1 MEICPVLCHLSIF
14 VPFNTDRLFF
24 FFFYCR
30 ILRLNDRWQT
40 GGKHSDWRSE
50 SHEAITR
57 FPYLRTVHLKL
68 VGISPALFH
77 SLSKSLTL
85 TTIILDTYP
94 YLTETQC
101 PLPPFPALRQFV
113 YVKPFRSY
121 PSFSSDCRLFLSHL
135 IQSSF
140 RSFVHLDIPISALPA
155 DIPNKKA
162 TSLEALKLRG
172 KFSQSQP
179 IWHAIQACPS
189 LRELEIDIVP
199 DSSSHPY
206 AFTAF
211 PLHGTTLSDGQISD
225 SLRNLRRLTITHPD
239 PSDRIFS
246 NLPYELE
253 YLSIPGVK
261 FQNKGSDILPNK
273 DVLIHMLSQCSAR
286 HLKELQFSVLEDLS
300 AELLFV
306 IQGQFR
312 ELKILEIRQ
321 RYCLPQVRKMTSGGD
336 LNSVCSQFL

>member
-1 MEICPVLCHLSIF
+1 MEICPVLCHLYIF
-14 VPFNTDRLFF
+14 VSFKTDGLFF

-40 GGKHSDWRSE
+40 SGKYSEWRSE
-50 SHEAITR
+50 FHEAISR

-68 VGISPALFH
+68 VGVSPALLH
-77 SLSKSLTL
+77 SLSTSLTL

-94 YLTETQC
+94 YLTEARC
-101 PLPPFPALRQFV
+101 PLPPFPALRHFV
-113 YVKPFRSY
+113 YAKPFRSY
-121 PSFSSDCRLFLSHL
+121 PSVSSDCGIFLSHF
-135 IQSSF
+135 IQSSLC
-140 RSFVHLDIPISALPA
+140 SFVHLDVPIFVLPA
-155 DIPNKKA
+155 DILNKKA

-189 LRELEIDIVP
+189 LRELEIDVVP

-206 AFTAF
+206 AFTVF
-211 PLHGTTLSDGQISD
+211 PLHGTTLTDGQISD

-246 NLPYELE
+246 NLPCGLE

-261 FQNKGSDILPNK
+261 FQNKGSDILPDKNM
-273 DVLIHMLSQCSAR
+273 LIHMLSQCSTR
-286 HLKELQFSVLEDLS
+286 HLRELQFSVLEDLS

-306 IQGQFR
+306 IQDRFR

-336 LNSVCSQFL
+336 LNSVCSQK